1 MSVERVA
8 GRMGIVSYARRRPMR
23 AGLMAGAVALA
34 PGMAF
39 AAAATADADANN
51 EVSGVDVHGAH
62 APLQNDTGIATL
74 PSTVQDTPQ
83 AIQVIG
89 ADQMKAQ
96 GVASLEQALRNVP
109 GITIAIGE
117 GGTLNGDQFKIR
129 GFDSKDDVY
138 IDGLRDFGVYTRDS
152 FDAQEVEVL
161 KGPSG
166 AMFGRGTTGGVINT
180 VSKGPVLKDFESVD
194 GYIGNG
200 SYYRA
205 LADISHVINDT
216 TAVRLNLMGNRTGVV
231 GRDDVYSHR
240 WGLAAAVGFG
250 LGTRQ
255 TFTLNYVHQQDT
267 RLPDYGIV
275 IGQPT
280 GSLIALPL
288 TEYGLRSSTFDGYNT
303 DIDRTTADIVTA
315 RYKGEVRP
323 GVTVTSDSR
332 VGIYSR
338 YFQYTTVDGCYTDP
352 VTHQTCA
359 DALLDNNP
367 ATVPTGTIGG
377 SGPYSMH
384 AWGAQNIT
392 TVRIDKPLGSFRNEL
407 IAGVDVSYQE
417 NKKQFWVYSLPATIP
432 GGYLGTPIARTK
444 IPVNLLNPNNTPP
457 AGYAAILPT
466 AANLVCPVGVSVC
479 TTATSTT
486 VTNTWGDAT
495 DAGGFVTDRL
505 WFTPQ
510 LSLLGS
516 LRVDGYWANFNSTV
530 VGNVVTPISI
540 RSTLFDPRVSLIY
553 EPSKTSTL
561 YVSWGRSATPQG
573 ASIVGAATA
582 VALTAKDL
590 EPEIANATEIGAKI
604 GFWDGRLS
612 LTGSLFDVRKDNAT
626 QTDPTTGFLLAQ
638 SGEKQEVKGVELGV
652 TGKLA
657 PGWTVSANYTYLDAK
672 VKQSF
677 VNCVVPTS
685 TAGTPTTVVCPVGA
699 TAALPVENNVAEGRQ
714 VLLVPRNAASIF
726 TSYDFR
732 GGALNGLQVGGDLT
746 YQSTLYASYTAVSTS
761 YANRSTLVPSKI
773 NEIPESVTLDAFVAY
788 RFGHYRVALNV
799 YNLADRLNYT
809 QVFANRAV
817 PAAGRTFIVSL
828 GATF

>member
-1 MSVERVA
+1 MSVGPRV
-8 GRMGIVSYARRRPMR
+8 GKVGIVGYARRRPMGG
-23 AGLMAGAVALA
+23 AVMAGAVALA
-34 PGMAF
+34 PG
-39 AAAATADADANN
+39 AAIAATATVEADVAN
-51 EVSGVDVHGAH
+51 EVSAVDVHGAH
-62 APLQNDTGIATL
+62 APLQGDTGIATL
-74 PSTVQDTPQ
+74 PTTVQDTPQ

-89 ADQMKAQ
+89 ADQLKAQ

-129 GFDSKDDVY
+129 GFDAKDDVY
-138 IDGLRDFGVYTRDS
+138 VDGLRDFGVYTRDS
-152 FDAQEVEVL
+152 FDAEAVEVL

-180 VSKGPVLKDFESVD
+180 VSKGPVLKDFADVD
-194 GYIGNG
+194 GYVGGG
-200 SYYRA
+200 SYYRG

-216 TAVRLNLMGNRTGVV
+216 TAVRLNLMGTRAGVV

-240 WGLAAAVGFG
+240 WGLAAAAGFG
-250 LGTRQ
+250 LGTR
-255 TFTLNYVHQQDT
+255 TSFTINYVHQQDT

-280 GSLIALPL
+280 GSLVALPL
-288 TEYGLRSSTFDGYNT
+288 TEYGLRASTFDGYDT

-315 RYKGEVRP
+315 RFKSQVRP
-323 GVTVTSDSR
+323 WLTVTSDTR
-332 VGIYSR
+332 VGVYSR

-367 ATVPTGTIGG
+367 ATVPIGTIGG
-377 SGPYSMH
+377 SGPYQMN
-384 AWGAQNIT
+384 AWGAQNIS
-392 TVRIDKPLGSFRNEL
+392 TVRIEAPVGGFRNEL
-407 IAGVDVSYQE
+407 IGGVDVSYQE
-417 NKKQFWVYSLPATIP
+417 NKKRFWVYSLPATIP
-432 GGYLGTPIARTK
+432 GGYLGSAVARTK

-457 AGYAAILPT
+457 PGYAPILPT
-466 AANLVCPVGVSVC
+466 AANLTCPTGVAVC
-479 TTATSTT
+479 TSATSST

-495 DAGGFVTDRL
+495 DVGGFLTDRF
-505 WFTPQ
+505 WFTRQ
-510 LSLLGS
+510 LSLMGS
-516 LRVDGYWANFNSTV
+516 VRVDGYWANFNSV
-530 VGNVVTPISI
+530 APGNVLTPISVK
-540 RSTLFDPRVSLIY
+540 STLFDPRVSLIY
-553 EPSKTSTL
+553 EPSSTSTV

-590 EPEIANATEIGAKI
+590 QPEVANATEVGAKI
-604 GFWDGRLS
+604 GVWGGRLS
-612 LTGSLFDVRKDNAT
+612 LTGSLFDVRKNNAT
-626 QTDPTTGFLLAQ
+626 QTDPSTGFLLAQ
-638 SGEKQEVKGVELGV
+638 SGEKQEVRGVELGL

-657 PGWTVSANYTYLDAK
+657 PGWTVSANYTYLDAR
-672 VKQSF
+672 VRQSF

-699 TAALPVENNVAEGRQ
+699 TAALPVENTVAEGRQ

-726 TSYDFR
+726 TSYDFK
-732 GGALNGLQVGGDLT
+732 GPLAGLEVGGDVV
-746 YQSTLYASYTAVSTS
+746 YQSRLYAAYTAVSAS
-761 YANRSTLVPSKI
+761 YASRSTLVASKI
-773 NEIPESVTLDAFVAY
+773 AEIPESVTLDAFVAW
-788 RFGHYRVALNV
+788 RFSRYRVALNV

-817 PAAGRTFIVSL
+817 PAAGRTFVVSL
-828 GATF
+828 GASF